1 MDQSGIE
8 IASRPVAIKL
18 TYALQNTP
26 KALSVSSFEA
36 PEVIP
41 TNRARRARSN
51 DVITWQ
57 LRANY
62 ALITRRLTNQT
73 SLKALYNKIYIYF
86 ITYLR
91 GFRGYTPL

>member
-1 MDQSGIE
+1 MGLVRSNGYWHVSIDMPKWPLAVICVLMDVF
-8 IASRPVAIKL
+8 AKLKL
-18 TYALQNTP
+18 TYALQNTS

-41 TNRARRARSN
+41 TNTARRARSN

-62 ALITRRLTNQT
+62 APINKPNQPE
-73 SLKALYNKIYIYF
+73 SPI
-86 ITYLR
+86 
-91 GFRGYTPL
+91 